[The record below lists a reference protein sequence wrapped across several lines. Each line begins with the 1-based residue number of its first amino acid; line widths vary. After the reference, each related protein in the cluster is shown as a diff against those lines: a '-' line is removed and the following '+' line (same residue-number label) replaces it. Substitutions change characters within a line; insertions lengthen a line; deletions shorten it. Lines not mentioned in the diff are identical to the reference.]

1 MTSINYPSSV
11 LPLPLISNARHV
23 EEKRLSR
30 TVMDNR
36 YAIVR
41 KRFTKVP
48 VNFDF
53 QLILDQ
59 SDLSYFQDWFV
70 TDLDYGLNFF
80 NMDMPV
86 GASLLSS
93 HEIRFLQN
101 PNYTWNGNLCTV
113 NAKCEGTELNLGIY
127 YDSVMIGLI
136 ESIGG
141 VRGFDTTTLYFDKID
156 KAINITYYDAV
167 QGL

>member
-93 HEIRFLQN
+93 Q
-101 PNYTWNGNLCTV
+101 
-113 NAKCEGTELNLGIY
+113 
-127 YDSVMIGLI
+127 
-136 ESIGG
+136 
-141 VRGFDTTTLYFDKID
+141 
-156 KAINITYYDAV
+156 
-167 QGL
+167 